1 MTRKR
6 KRGEFEASHR
16 MADSSIMNEQ
26 QDEPLTQS
34 KRTRRRQVVEEQ
46 VAFLQMG
53 FQQKPAAPWLNVSL
67 KKRESFPVIIRRRTL
82 SLDE

>member
-1 MTRKR
+1 M
-6 KRGEFEASHR
+6 
-16 MADSSIMNEQ
+16 MADPSMGIEQ
-26 QDEPLTQS
+26 QDEPLTTS

-53 FQQKPAAPWLNVSL
+53 FRQKPAAPWLDIRK
-67 KKRESFPVIIRRRTL
+67 KKRESFPVIIKRRTL

>member
-1 MTRKR
+1 M
-6 KRGEFEASHR
+6 
-16 MADSSIMNEQ
+16 MANPSIGNEQ
-26 QDEPLTQS
+26 QDEPLTTL
-34 KRTRRRQVVEEQ
+34 KRIRRRQVVEEQ

-53 FQQKPAAPWLNVSL
+53 FHQKPAAPWLDLSK

>member
-6 KRGEFEASHR
+6 KRGEFEASHM
-16 MADSSIMNEQ
+16 MADPSMGIEQ
-26 QDEPLTQS
+26 QDEPLTTS
-34 KRTRRRQVVEEQ
+34 KRTRRRQVVEDQ

-53 FQQKPAAPWLNVSL
+53 FRHKPAAPWLTNNMS
-67 KKRESFPVIIRRRTL
+67 KKDSYPVIIRRRTL